1 MLKLEGLL
9 FGMSLD
15 SNHEGERDE
24 RPGFGSLGLVHRHGE
39 TWRQRTLRMPG
50 SHFELTILKWV
61 LLREILFL
69 RFVSK
74 AEFEK
79 MMDALFGW
87 AAPNNFVL
95 ITYNFFFKS
104 KTMTCLKFLPSVG
117 QTESLIFIGGGF
129 YCPSNEIAQSFTTA
143 ILGEHL
149 LNVFCSSL
157 YLFLCLCLCIFL
169 YTHLYLEP
177 FIGHS
182 IVR

>member
-1 MLKLEGLL
+1 MKLEGLL

-87 AAPNNFVL
+87 GAPNNFVL
-95 ITYNFFFKS
+95 IKYNFFS
-104 KTMTCLKFLPSVG
+104 QV
-117 QTESLIFIGGGF
+117 
-129 YCPSNEIAQSFTTA
+129 
-143 ILGEHL
+143 
-149 LNVFCSSL
+149 
-157 YLFLCLCLCIFL
+157 
-169 YTHLYLEP
+169 
-177 FIGHS
+177 
-182 IVR
+182 